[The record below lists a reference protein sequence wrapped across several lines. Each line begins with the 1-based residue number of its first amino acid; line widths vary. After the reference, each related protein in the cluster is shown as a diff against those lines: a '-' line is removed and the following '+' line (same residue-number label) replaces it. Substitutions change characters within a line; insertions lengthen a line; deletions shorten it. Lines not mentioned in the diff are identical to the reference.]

1 MSCLSLQ
8 VMLLLVQ
15 VGAVP
20 PAQTQQQQQVRPQ
33 DRGSITG
40 YIVKMG
46 TGDPVS
52 KATVTITAYNAA
64 RNQSYTA
71 ITTTGGQFT
80 FQNLEP
86 GQYRLAATRAGYVRM
101 EYGARSPNRP
111 GLPITLSPGQ
121 RLTDVILQLMPAGT
135 ITGRV
140 FDRDG
145 EPLANVNV
153 EALKYSYQE
162 GQRVMNVAQAARTND
177 LGEYRLFWLQ
187 PGQYFVS
194 ATPPDGQRGAVL
206 NALAVAGP
214 GIAGVIED
222 VIANRGGGGRGGGRG
237 NPEGGQRVESPQPLP
252 APQTPSDGQDQPAEG
267 YVPVYYPGTTDAQ
280 SAAPISLQPG
290 VVFSGV
296 DLTVAAVRT
305 VRVQGQVING
315 VTGQPAQNAQILLLP
330 VRRAAGGGAFRGGIR
345 DLGNF
350 RSRINNQGAFEI
362 RGVAP
367 GSYEI
372 IAILNDRNN
381 RMTARLPLEIGNSD
395 VQNVSLI
402 ASPGFTLT
410 GRLVIEGQ
418 QSGTGSQDLS
428 RVRVSLRPDSAA
440 QVAGGT
446 PSAPVQADGTFTLQQ
461 VGRDDYRLSVGGM
474 PRNAYVKMARYGGI
488 DIMSEGLR
496 LDRQPT
502 GPLDILISTN
512 TGIVDGTVRNDKQE
526 TSVNVTVVLIP
537 DAVRRGRFD
546 LYRTTS
552 TDATGHFHLEGVA
565 PGDYQVFSWENV
577 ENGAWQDPDFIRQF
591 EDRGKP
597 IRINEGGISNIELRV
612 IPPQV

>member
-1 MSCLSLQ
+1 MYWPY
-8 VMLLLVQ
+8 LLLLTLLLQ
-15 VGAVP
+15 T
-20 PAQTQQQQQVRPQ
+20 PAPRQQPQQQQPARPE

-40 YIVKMG
+40 YIVRMG
-46 TGDPVS
+46 TGDALS
-52 KATVTITAYNAA
+52 KSTVTITTYNAA

-71 ITTTGGQFT
+71 TSTTGGQFS

-101 EYGARSPNRP
+101 EYGARSPSRP

-121 RLTDVILQLMPAGT
+121 RLTNIVLQLMPAGT

-162 GQRVMNVAQAARTND
+162 GQRVMNVVQTARTND

-194 ATPPDGQRGAVL
+194 ATPTDGQRGALL

-214 GIAGVIED
+214 GIAGVMDDI
-222 VIANRGGGGRGGGRG
+222 IANRGGGGRGGGRG
-237 NPEGGQRVESPQPLP
+237 NPGGAQRGGPPQATP
-252 APQTPSDGQDQPAEG
+252 ATPQIPSDGQDQTVEG

-280 SAAPISLQPG
+280 SAAAINLQPG
-290 VVFSGV
+290 VLFSGV

-305 VRVQGQVING
+305 LRVQGQVING
-315 VTGQPAQNAQILLLP
+315 VTGQPAQNANVMLLP
-330 VRRAAGGGAFRGGIR
+330 VQRVAGGGGFRGGLR
-345 DLGNF
+345 NPGNF
-350 RSRINNQGAFEI
+350 RTRVNQGAFEI
-362 RGVAP
+362 RGVVP

-372 IAILNDRNN
+372 IAVLNDRNN

-402 ASPGFTLT
+402 ASPGFTLS

-418 QSGTGSQDLS
+418 QSGTGNQDLS
-428 RVRVSLRPDSAA
+428 RVRVMLRPDSAA
-440 QVAGGT
+440 QMAGGA
-446 PSAPVQADGTFTLQQ
+446 PAAPVQADGTFTLQQ
-461 VGRDDYRLSVGGM
+461 VGRDDYRLSIGGM
-474 PRNAYVKMARYGGI
+474 PRNAYVKMARYSGT
-488 DIMSEGLR
+488 DVMNEGLR
-496 LDRQPT
+496 LDRQPS

-512 TGIVDGTVRNDKQE
+512 TGIADGVVQNDKQE
-526 TSVNVTVVLIP
+526 ASVNVTVVLIP
-537 DAVRRGRFD
+537 DAERRSRFD
-546 LYRTTS
+546 LYRTAS
-552 TDATGHFHLEGVA
+552 TDATGHFHIEGVA
-565 PGDYQVFSWENV
+565 PGDYHVFSWENV

-597 IRINEGGISNIELRV
+597 IRINEGGTSNIELRV

>member
-1 MSCLSLQ
+1 MYWPY
-8 VMLLLVQ
+8 LLLLTLLLQ
-15 VGAVP
+15 T
-20 PAQTQQQQQVRPQ
+20 PAPRQQPQQQQPARPE

-40 YIVKMG
+40 YIVRMG
-46 TGDPVS
+46 TGDALS
-52 KATVTITAYNAA
+52 KSTVTITTYNAA

-71 ITTTGGQFT
+71 TSTTGGQFS

-101 EYGARSPNRP
+101 EYGARSPSRP

-121 RLTDVILQLMPAGT
+121 RLTNIVLQLMPAGT

-162 GQRVMNVAQAARTND
+162 GQRIMNVVQTARTND

-194 ATPPDGQRGAVL
+194 ATPTDGQRGALL

-214 GIAGVIED
+214 GIAGVMDDI
-222 VIANRGGGGRGGGRG
+222 VANRGGGGRGGGRG
-237 NPEGGQRVESPQPLP
+237 NPGGAQRGGPPQATP
-252 APQTPSDGQDQPAEG
+252 ATPQIPSDGQDQTVEG

-280 SAAPISLQPG
+280 SAATINLQPG
-290 VVFSGV
+290 VLFSGV

-305 VRVQGQVING
+305 LRVQGQVING
-315 VTGQPAQNAQILLLP
+315 VTGQPAQNANVMLLP
-330 VRRAAGGGAFRGGIR
+330 VQRVAGGGGFRGGLR
-345 DLGNF
+345 NPGNF
-350 RSRINNQGAFEI
+350 RTRVNQGAFEI
-362 RGVAP
+362 RGVVP

-372 IAILNDRNN
+372 IAVLNDRNN

-402 ASPGFTLT
+402 ASPGFTLS

-418 QSGTGSQDLS
+418 QSGTGNQDLS
-428 RVRVSLRPDSAA
+428 RVRVMLRPDSAA
-440 QVAGGT
+440 QMAGGA
-446 PSAPVQADGTFTLQQ
+446 PAAPVQADGTFTLQQ
-461 VGRDDYRLSVGGM
+461 VGRDDYRLSIGGM
-474 PRNAYVKMARYGGI
+474 PRNAYVKMARYSGT
-488 DIMSEGLR
+488 DVMNEGLR
-496 LDRQPT
+496 LDRQPS

-512 TGIVDGTVRNDKQE
+512 TGIADGVVQNDKQE
-526 TSVNVTVVLIP
+526 ASVNVTVVLIP
-537 DAVRRGRFD
+537 DAERRSRFD
-546 LYRTTS
+546 LYRTAS
-552 TDATGHFHLEGVA
+552 TDATGHFHIEGVA
-565 PGDYQVFSWENV
+565 PGDYHVFSWENV

-597 IRINEGGISNIELRV
+597 IRINESGTSNIELRV